1 MVELTPAAALAAA
14 PRGRRLLLLV
24 GRGLGLLLERAD
36 VALLQLAA
44 LGAPVVAPLQPLLLL
59 LRRRRRWRRRW
70 LADLFSRVGP
80 HAKRGLEGG
89 EGRQPVLHVAAPVA
103 ARGARPALIQVQLP
117 PRALHARVVH
127 LALVLALVVFRRR
140 RAGSAPVALLLVLAH
155 ELGRPRGKHAAVV
168 VVVVVVYDVVLVA
181 LVVVRG
187 RLAAAGPEVPGPP
200 PGDGGIVETTGHGLV
215 VRALPA
221 ADLAEA
227 WLEFP
232 HAAPRK
238 KKKKRTREALFFSL
252 ARCLVSRSS
261 ARPRP

>member
-1 MVELTPAAALAAA
+1 MIMTV
-14 PRGRRLLLLV
+14 
-24 GRGLGLLLERAD
+24 
-36 VALLQLAA
+36 
-44 LGAPVVAPLQPLLLL
+44 
-59 LRRRRRWRRRW
+59 
-70 LADLFSRVGP
+70 
-80 HAKRGLEGG
+80 
-89 EGRQPVLHVAAPVA
+89 
-103 ARGARPALIQVQLP
+103 VQLSI
-117 PRALHARVVH
+117 LSFISILNSMTV
-127 LALVLALVVFRRR
+127 
-140 RAGSAPVALLLVLAH
+140 
-155 ELGRPRGKHAAVV
+155 VV

-238 KKKKRTREALFFSL
+238 KKRNVQGK
-252 ARCLVSRSS
+252 RSS
-261 ARPRP
+261 SL

>member
-168 VVVVVVYDVVLVA
+168 VVVVVVVVVLV
-181 LVVVRG
+181 LRFIIPSLDLPVLLHSLELLFSIVVSFLQLWTSSFVSSSSSSFPATSSTPPVLRSQRG
-187 RLAAAGPEVPGPP
+187 GEGFM
-200 PGDGGIVETTGHGLV
+200 DI
-215 VRALPA
+215 
-221 ADLAEA
+221 
-227 WLEFP
+227 
-232 HAAPRK
+232 
-238 KKKKRTREALFFSL
+238 
-252 ARCLVSRSS
+252 LVSSWMAASS
-261 ARPRP
+261 TKEPL